1 MKYIWKQKAVC
12 MLAVL
17 LVLGLML
24 TACGGG
30 SKAAGGAEEEKSAAG
45 TYVGNFDMTEL
56 LNQET
61 EAAGIQFSSSVTTDF
76 ILKLNEDE
84 TFVFDI
90 DADSLVSSVTEA
102 VQNEIDSI
110 IAGLMGEEVTADSAE
125 EIAKAAG
132 YDSYDAF
139 KEEILKQITE
149 SLDEDALS
157 ELTDSC
163 HIEGT
168 YTLKDKDLNLSAE
181 GEDSENF
188 SVKVGTIQDD
198 GSILLDLD
206 ANDQNIQIT
215 FVKQ

>member
-17 LVLGLML
+17 IVLGLML
-24 TACGGG
+24 TACGG
-30 SKAAGGAEEEKSAAG
+30 SKAAGGAEAEKSAAG

-61 EAAGIQFSSSVTTDF
+61 EASGIQFSSAVTTDF
-76 ILKLNEDE
+76 ILKLTEDE

-110 IAGLMGEEVTADSAE
+110 IAGLMGEEVTAESTE

-139 KEEILKQITE
+139 KEEILNQITE

-168 YTLKDKDLNLSAE
+168 YTLKDKNLSLSA
-181 GEDSENF
+181 EDSENF
-188 SVKVGTIQDD
+188 SVKVGTLQDD

-215 FVKQ
+215 FAKQS